1 MMTRRLFVTVCAVL
15 LLGAGAW
22 AHPGHSHKVL
32 GTIAK
37 IDGKTV
43 TVKGTDG
50 KDVTFE
56 VTARTKLVR
65 EPKMKGTFEELK
77 TGMRAVVTL
86 DDKEGTLA
94 SELRYSEPATAKK

>member
-1 MMTRRLFVTVCAVL
+1 MLTRRLFVTVCAVV

-37 IDGKTV
+37 IDGKNV

-65 EPKMKGTFEELK
+65 EPKVKGMFEEIK
-77 TGMRAVVTL
+77 AGMRAVVTL
-86 DDKEGTLA
+86 DDKDGKTA
-94 SELRYSEPATAKK
+94 SELRYSEVATSKQ